1 LTFIKT
7 AVDDPGYPGVIPREE
22 AEMQLCEI
30 LVHLDPSPRAQ
41 ARLDI
46 AASLAR
52 QHGAHLTAL
61 QVIDVAIPVMAMADG
76 GGGGAVIAE
85 LMEQMRQSALAAG
98 VNLKAAFEAALAREG
113 IMGEW
118 RQVEGTTP
126 EILALHGR
134 YADLLVLGQDD
145 PESDSADL
153 LETVL
158 FDSGRPVLA
167 IPFAGNFKSIGKRV
181 LVGWNASREATRALH
196 DALPLIA
203 KAENTTVF
211 LANPKRGLGAH
222 GEEPGADIA
231 RHLARHGLK
240 VEVAKA
246 VADDVADSALL
257 LNHASDMGADLLVM
271 GAYGHSRLREFILG
285 GVTRSLLREMTI
297 PVLLSH

>member
-1 LTFIKT
+1 MK
-7 AVDDPGYPGVIPREE
+7 
-22 AEMQLCEI
+22 LCDI
-30 LVHLDPSPRAQ
+30 LVHIDQSPRALM
-41 ARLDI
+41 RLDI
-46 AASLAR
+46 AAELAR

-61 QVIDVAIPVMAMADG
+61 QVIDVALPVMAMGD

-98 VNLKAAFEAALAREG
+98 VKLKVAFEAALAREG

-118 RQVEGTTP
+118 RQVEGTTQ

-145 PESDSADL
+145 PESDSAGL
-153 LETVL
+153 LEAMV
-158 FDSGRPVLA
+158 FDCGQPVLA
-167 IPFAGNFKSIGKRV
+167 IPFAGSFKTIGKRV
-181 LVGWNASREATRALH
+181 LVGWNASRDASRALH

-203 KAENTTVF
+203 KAETATVF
-211 LANPKRGLGAH
+211 LANPKRGLGGH

-231 RHLARHGLK
+231 RHLARHGMK
-240 VEVAKA
+240 VEVAMA
-246 VADDVADSALL
+246 IADDVPDSALL

-285 GVTRSLLREMTI
+285 GMTRSLLREMTV

>member
-1 LTFIKT
+1 MKI
-7 AVDDPGYPGVIPREE
+7 
-22 AEMQLCEI
+22 CEI
-30 LVHLDPSPRAQ
+30 LVHLDNTPRAEV
-41 ARLDI
+41 RLAI

-52 QHGAHLTAL
+52 QHAAHLTAL
-61 QVIDVAIPVMAMADG
+61 QVIDVAVPVMAMGDG

-98 VNLKAAFEAALAREG
+98 QKLKTAFEAALVREG

-118 RQVEGTTP
+118 RQVEGTTA

-134 YADLLVLGQDD
+134 YADLVVLGQND
-145 PESDSADL
+145 PESDNAGV
-153 LETVL
+153 LEAVL

-167 IPFAGNFKSIGKRV
+167 IPFAGKFTTIGKRV
-181 LVGWNASREATRALH
+181 LVGWNASREATRAVH
-196 DALPLIA
+196 DALPILA
-203 KAENTTVF
+203 KAESTTIF

-222 GEEPGADIA
+222 GDEPGADIA

-246 VADDVADSALL
+246 VADDVSDSALL

-285 GVTRSLLREMTI
+285 GVTRSLLREMTV

>member
-1 LTFIKT
+1 MK
-7 AVDDPGYPGVIPREE
+7 
-22 AEMQLCEI
+22 LCDI
-30 LVHLDPSPRAQ
+30 LVHIDQSPRALM
-41 ARLDI
+41 RLDI
-46 AASLAR
+46 AAELAR

-61 QVIDVAIPVMAMADG
+61 QVIDVALPVMAMGD

-98 VNLKAAFEAALAREG
+98 VKLKAAFEAALAREG
-113 IMGEW
+113 MMGEW
-118 RQVEGTTP
+118 RQVEGTTQ

-145 PESDSADL
+145 PESDSAGL
-153 LETVL
+153 LEAMV
-158 FDSGRPVLA
+158 FDCGQPVLA
-167 IPFAGNFKSIGKRV
+167 IPFAGSFKTIGKRV
-181 LVGWNASREATRALH
+181 LVGWNASREASRALH

-203 KAENTTVF
+203 KAETATVF
-211 LANPKRGLGAH
+211 LANPKRGLGGH

-231 RHLARHGLK
+231 RHLARHGMK
-240 VEVAKA
+240 VEVAMA
-246 VADDVADSALL
+246 IADDVPDSALL

-285 GVTRSLLREMTI
+285 GMTRSLLREMTV

>member
-1 LTFIKT
+1 MK
-7 AVDDPGYPGVIPREE
+7 
-22 AEMQLCEI
+22 LCEI
-30 LVHLDPSPRAQ
+30 LVHLDQSPRAE

-98 VNLKAAFEAALAREG
+98 VKLKAAFEAALAREG

-145 PESDSADL
+145 PESDSAGL

-167 IPFAGNFKSIGKRV
+167 IPFVGNFNSIGKRV
-181 LVGWNASREATRALH
+181 LVGWNASRGATRALH

-246 VADDVADSALL
+246 VAEDVADSALL

>member
-1 LTFIKT
+1 MK
-7 AVDDPGYPGVIPREE
+7 
-22 AEMQLCEI
+22 LCDI
-30 LVHLDPSPRAQ
+30 LVHVDQSPRAL

-46 AASLAR
+46 AAMLAR
-52 QHGAHLTAL
+52 QHAAHLTAL
-61 QVIDVAIPVMAMADG
+61 QVIDVAVPVMAMGDG

-85 LMEQMRQSALAAG
+85 LMEQMRQSALTAG
-98 VNLKAAFEAALAREG
+98 QKLRAAFEAALAREG

-118 RQVEGTTP
+118 RQVEGTTA
-126 EILALHGR
+126 EIVALHGR

-145 PESDSADL
+145 PESDNTGV

-167 IPFAGNFKSIGKRV
+167 IPFAGSLPTIGKRV
-181 LVGWNASREATRALH
+181 LVGWNASREASRALH
-196 DALPLIA
+196 DALPLLA
-203 KAENTTVF
+203 KAESATVF
-211 LANPKRGLGAH
+211 LANPKGGLGAH

-231 RHLARHGLK
+231 RHLARHGVK
-240 VEVAKA
+240 VNVAKA
-246 VADDVADSALL
+246 VADDVSDSALL

-285 GVTRSLLREMTI
+285 GVTRSLLREMTV

>member
-1 LTFIKT
+1 MK
-7 AVDDPGYPGVIPREE
+7 
-22 AEMQLCEI
+22 LCDI
-30 LVHLDPSPRAQ
+30 LVHIDQSPRALM
-41 ARLDI
+41 RLDI
-46 AASLAR
+46 AAELAR

-61 QVIDVAIPVMAMADG
+61 QVIDVALPVMAMGD

-98 VNLKAAFEAALAREG
+98 VKLKVAFEAALAREG

-118 RQVEGTTP
+118 RQVEGTTQ

-145 PESDSADL
+145 PESDSAGL
-153 LETVL
+153 LEAMV
-158 FDSGRPVLA
+158 FDCGRPVLA
-167 IPFAGNFKSIGKRV
+167 IPFARSFKTIGKRV
-181 LVGWNASREATRALH
+181 LVGWNASRAASRALH

-203 KAENTTVF
+203 KAETATVF
-211 LANPKRGLGAH
+211 LANPKRGLGGH

-231 RHLARHGLK
+231 RHLARHGMK
-240 VEVAKA
+240 VEVAMA
-246 VADDVADSALL
+246 IADDVPDSALL

-285 GVTRSLLREMTI
+285 GMTRSLLREMTV

>member
-1 LTFIKT
+1 MK
-7 AVDDPGYPGVIPREE
+7 
-22 AEMQLCEI
+22 LCEI
-30 LVHLDPSPRAQ
+30 LVHLDQSPRAE

-98 VNLKAAFEAALAREG
+98 VKLKAAFEAALAREG

-118 RQVEGTTP
+118 RQVEGATP

-145 PESDSADL
+145 PESDSAGL
-153 LETVL
+153 LEAVL

-167 IPFAGNFKSIGKRV
+167 IPFAGDFKSIGKRV

-231 RHLARHGLK
+231 RHLARHGLR

-246 VADDVADSALL
+246 VAEDVADSALL

>member
-1 LTFIKT
+1 MK
-7 AVDDPGYPGVIPREE
+7 
-22 AEMQLCEI
+22 LCDI
-30 LVHLDPSPRAQ
+30 LVHVDQSPRAQ

-52 QHGAHLTAL
+52 QHGAHLTVL
-61 QVIDVAIPVMAMADG
+61 QVIDVAIPVMAMGDG
-76 GGGGAVIAE
+76 GGSGAVIAE

-98 VNLKAAFEAALAREG
+98 VKLKAAFEAALAREG

-134 YADLLVLGQDD
+134 YVDLLVLGQDD
-145 PESDSADL
+145 PESDNAGL
-153 LETVL
+153 LEAVV
-158 FDSGRPVLA
+158 FDAGRPVLA
-167 IPFAGNFKSIGKRV
+167 IPFGGNFKSIGRRV
-181 LVGWNASREATRALH
+181 LVGWNASREASRALH

-203 KAENTTVF
+203 KAETATVF
-211 LANPKRGLGAH
+211 LANPKRGLDGH

-246 VADDVADSALL
+246 ISDDMADSALL

-285 GVTRSLLREMTI
+285 GVTRSLLREMTV

>member
-1 LTFIKT
+1 MK
-7 AVDDPGYPGVIPREE
+7 
-22 AEMQLCEI
+22 LCDI
-30 LVHLDPSPRAQ
+30 LVHIDQSPRALM
-41 ARLDI
+41 RLDI
-46 AASLAR
+46 AAELAR

-61 QVIDVAIPVMAMADG
+61 QVIDVALPVMAMGD

-98 VNLKAAFEAALAREG
+98 VKLKVAFEAALAREG

-118 RQVEGTTP
+118 RKVEGTTQ

-145 PESDSADL
+145 PESDSAGL
-153 LETVL
+153 LEAMV
-158 FDSGRPVLA
+158 FDCGRPVLA
-167 IPFAGNFKSIGKRV
+167 IPFAGSFNTIGKRV
-181 LVGWNASREATRALH
+181 LVGWNASREASRALH

-203 KAENTTVF
+203 KAETATVF
-211 LANPKRGLGAH
+211 LANPKRGLGGH

-231 RHLARHGLK
+231 RHLARHGMK
-240 VEVAKA
+240 VEVAMA
-246 VADDVADSALL
+246 IADDVPDSALL

-285 GVTRSLLREMTI
+285 GMTRSLLREMTV

>member
-1 LTFIKT
+1 MK
-7 AVDDPGYPGVIPREE
+7 
-22 AEMQLCEI
+22 LCEI
-30 LVHLDPSPRAQ
+30 LVHLYQSPRAL

-52 QHGAHLTAL
+52 QQGAHLTAL
-61 QVIDVAIPVMAMADG
+61 YVIDVAIPIMAMGDG

-85 LMEQMRQSALAAG
+85 LMEQMRQSAVTAG
-98 VNLKAAFEAALAREG
+98 VKLKAGFEAALAREG

-134 YADLLVLGQDD
+134 YADLLILGQDA
-145 PESDSADL
+145 PENDNMGL
-153 LETVL
+153 LEAAL

-167 IPFAGNFKSIGKRV
+167 IPYAGNFESIGQRV
-181 LVGWNASREATRALH
+181 LVGWNASREASRAVH
-196 DALPLIA
+196 DALPLLA
-203 KAENTTVF
+203 KAESTCVF
-211 LANPKRGLGAH
+211 LANPKRGLAAH

-240 VEVAKA
+240 VEVAKT

-285 GVTRSLLREMTI
+285 GVTRSLLREMTV

>member
-1 LTFIKT
+1 MKLR
-7 AVDDPGYPGVIPREE
+7 D
-22 AEMQLCEI
+22 I
-30 LVHLDPSPRAQ
+30 LVHVDQSPRAQ
-41 ARLDI
+41 MRLDI
-46 AASLAR
+46 AAELAR

-61 QVIDVAIPVMAMADG
+61 QVIDVAMPIMALGD

-85 LMEQMRQSALAAG
+85 LMEQMRQSALVAG
-98 VNLKAAFEAALAREG
+98 VKLKAAFEAALARDG

-118 RQVEGTTP
+118 RQVEGTTR

-134 YADLLVLGQDD
+134 YTDLLVLGQDD
-145 PESDSADL
+145 PESDSDGL
-153 LETVL
+153 LEAVV

-167 IPFAGNFKSIGKRV
+167 IPFAGSFKTIGKRV
-181 LVGWNASREATRALH
+181 LVGWNASREASRALY

-203 KAENTTVF
+203 KAETATVF

-246 VADDVADSALL
+246 IADDVADSALL
-257 LNHASDMGADLLVM
+257 LNHTSDMGADLLVM

-285 GVTRSLLREMTI
+285 GVTRSLLREMTV

>member
-1 LTFIKT
+1 MK
-7 AVDDPGYPGVIPREE
+7 
-22 AEMQLCEI
+22 LCDI
-30 LVHLDPSPRAQ
+30 LVHLDASPRA
-41 ARLDI
+41 RIWLDL
-46 AASLAR
+46 AVALAR
-52 QHGAHLTAL
+52 QHRAHLTAL
-61 QVIDVAIPVMAMADG
+61 HVIDVALPVMAMGD
-76 GGGGAVIAE
+76 GGGAVIAE
-85 LMEQMRQSALAAG
+85 LMEQMRQTA
-98 VNLKAAFEAALAREG
+98 LKAGAQLQAAFQEAIRREG

-118 RQVEGTTP
+118 RQVEGSAA
-126 EILALHGR
+126 ELVALHGR

-145 PESDSADL
+145 PESDHAGL
-153 LETVL
+153 LEAVL

-167 IPFAGNFKSIGKRV
+167 IPFAGTFPQIGRRV
-181 LVGWNASREATRALH
+181 LVGWNASREASRAVH
-196 DALPLIA
+196 DALPLLA
-203 KAENTTVF
+203 KAESACVF

-285 GVTRSLLREMTI
+285 GVTRSLLREMTV

>member
-1 LTFIKT
+1 MKI
-7 AVDDPGYPGVIPREE
+7 
-22 AEMQLCEI
+22 CEI
-30 LVHLDPSPRAQ
+30 LVHLDNAARAE
-41 ARLDI
+41 ARLAI

-52 QHGAHLTAL
+52 QHAAHLTAL
-61 QVIDVAIPVMAMADG
+61 QVIDVAVPVMAMGDG

-98 VNLKAAFEAALAREG
+98 QKLKTAFEAALAREG

-118 RQVEGTTP
+118 RQVEGTTA
-126 EILALHGR
+126 EVLALHGR
-134 YADLLVLGQDD
+134 YADLVVLGQDD
-145 PESDSADL
+145 PESDNAGV
-153 LETVL
+153 LEAVL

-167 IPFAGNFKSIGKRV
+167 IPFAGKFTTIGKRV
-181 LVGWNASREATRALH
+181 LVGWNASREATRAVH
-196 DALPLIA
+196 DALPILA
-203 KAENTTVF
+203 KAESTTVF

-222 GEEPGADIA
+222 GDEPGADIA

-240 VEVAKA
+240 VDVAKA
-246 VADDVADSALL
+246 TADDVSDSTLL

-285 GVTRSLLREMTI
+285 GVTRSLLREMTV

>member
-1 LTFIKT
+1 MK
-7 AVDDPGYPGVIPREE
+7 
-22 AEMQLCEI
+22 LCDI
-30 LVHLDPSPRAQ
+30 LVHLDASPRARI
-41 ARLDI
+41 RLDL
-46 AASLAR
+46 AVALAR
-52 QHGAHLTAL
+52 QHRAHLTAL
-61 QVIDVAIPVMAMADG
+61 HVIDVALPVMAMGD
-76 GGGGAVIAE
+76 GGGAVIAE
-85 LMEQMRQSALAAG
+85 LMEQMRQTA
-98 VNLKAAFEAALAREG
+98 LKAGAQLQAAFQEAIRREG

-118 RQVEGTTP
+118 RQVEGSAA
-126 EILALHGR
+126 ELVALHGR

-145 PESDSADL
+145 PESDHAGL
-153 LETVL
+153 LEAVL

-167 IPFAGNFKSIGKRV
+167 IPFAGTFPQIGRRV
-181 LVGWNASREATRALH
+181 LVGWNASREASRAVH
-196 DALPLIA
+196 DALPLLA
-203 KAENTTVF
+203 KAESACVF

-257 LNHASDMGADLLVM
+257 LNHASDIGADLLVM

-285 GVTRSLLREMTI
+285 GVTRSLLREMTV

>member
-1 LTFIKT
+1 MK
-7 AVDDPGYPGVIPREE
+7 
-22 AEMQLCEI
+22 LCDI
-30 LVHLDPSPRAQ
+30 LVHVDQSPRAQ
-41 ARLDI
+41 MRLDM
-46 AASLAR
+46 AAELAR

-61 QVIDVAIPVMAMADG
+61 QVIDVAMPVMALGDG
-76 GGGGAVIAE
+76 GGGVVIAE
-85 LMEQMRQSALAAG
+85 LMEQMRQSALVVG
-98 VNLKAAFEAALAREG
+98 VKLKAAFETVLAREG

-118 RQVEGTTP
+118 RQVEGTTR

-145 PESDSADL
+145 PESDSAGL
-153 LETVL
+153 LEAVV

-167 IPFAGNFKSIGKRV
+167 IPFAGSFKTIGKRV
-181 LVGWNASREATRALH
+181 LVGWNASREASRALH

-203 KAENTTVF
+203 KAETVTVF
-211 LANPKRGLGAH
+211 LANPTRGLDGH

-231 RHLARHGLK
+231 RHMVRHGLK
-240 VEVAKA
+240 VEVAK
-246 VADDVADSALL
+246 VIADDVPDSALL

-285 GVTRSLLREMTI
+285 GMTRSLLREMTV

>member
-1 LTFIKT
+1 MKI
-7 AVDDPGYPGVIPREE
+7 
-22 AEMQLCEI
+22 CEI
-30 LVHLDPSPRAQ
+30 LVHLDNAPRAE
-41 ARLDI
+41 ARLAI

-52 QHGAHLTAL
+52 QHAAHLTAL
-61 QVIDVAIPVMAMADG
+61 QVIDVAVPVMAMGDG

-98 VNLKAAFEAALAREG
+98 QKLKTAFEAALAREG

-118 RQVEGTTP
+118 RQVEGTTA

-134 YADLLVLGQDD
+134 YADLVVLGQDD
-145 PESDSADL
+145 PEGDNAGV
-153 LETVL
+153 LEAVL

-167 IPFAGNFKSIGKRV
+167 IPFAGKFTKIGKRV
-181 LVGWNASREATRALH
+181 LVGWNASREATRAVH
-196 DALPLIA
+196 DALPILA
-203 KAENTTVF
+203 KAESTTIF

-222 GEEPGADIA
+222 GDEPGADIA

-246 VADDVADSALL
+246 VADDVSDSALL

-285 GVTRSLLREMTI
+285 GVTRSLLREMTV

>member
-1 LTFIKT
+1 MK
-7 AVDDPGYPGVIPREE
+7 
-22 AEMQLCEI
+22 LCEI
-30 LVHLDPSPRAQ
+30 LVHLDQSPRAQ
-41 ARLDI
+41 VRLDI

-52 QHGAHLTAL
+52 QHAAHLTAL
-61 QVIDVAIPVMAMADG
+61 QVIDVAVPIMAMGDG
-76 GGGGAVIAE
+76 GGGGAVISE

-98 VNLKAAFEAALAREG
+98 VKLRAAFEAALAREG
-113 IMGEW
+113 IKGEW

-145 PESDSADL
+145 PESDTAGL
-153 LETVL
+153 LEAVL

-167 IPFAGNFKSIGKRV
+167 IPFAGHFGTIGKRV

-203 KAENTTVF
+203 KAENITVF

-222 GEEPGADIA
+222 GEEPGADIGQ
-231 RHLARHGLK
+231 HLARHGLK

>member
-1 LTFIKT
+1 MKI
-7 AVDDPGYPGVIPREE
+7 
-22 AEMQLCEI
+22 CEI
-30 LVHLDPSPRAQ
+30 LVHLDNTPRAE
-41 ARLDI
+41 ARLAI

-52 QHGAHLTAL
+52 QHAAHLTAL
-61 QVIDVAIPVMAMADG
+61 QVIDVAVPVMAMGDG

-85 LMEQMRQSALAAG
+85 LMEQMRQSALTAG
-98 VNLKAAFEAALAREG
+98 QKLKTAFEAALAREG

-118 RQVEGTTP
+118 RQVEGTTA
-126 EILALHGR
+126 EVLARHGR
-134 YADLLVLGQDD
+134 YADLVVLGQDD
-145 PESDSADL
+145 PESDNAGV
-153 LETVL
+153 LEAVL

-167 IPFAGNFKSIGKRV
+167 IPFAGKFTMIGKRV
-181 LVGWNASREATRALH
+181 LVGWNASREATRAVH
-196 DALPLIA
+196 DALPILA
-203 KAENTTVF
+203 KAESTTIF

-222 GEEPGADIA
+222 GDEPGADIA

-246 VADDVADSALL
+246 VADDVSDSALL

-285 GVTRSLLREMTI
+285 GVTRSLLREMTV

>member
-7 AVDDPGYPGVIPREE
+7 AADDPDYPGAIPREE
-22 AEMQLCEI
+22 AEMKFCEI
-30 LVHLDPSPRAQ
+30 LVHLDQSPRAQ

-61 QVIDVAIPVMAMADG
+61 QVIDVAIPVMAMGDG

-98 VNLKAAFEAALAREG
+98 VKLKAAFEATLAREG

-145 PESDSADL
+145 PESDNAGL

-167 IPFAGNFKSIGKRV
+167 IPFAGNFNSIGKRV
-181 LVGWNASREATRALH
+181 LVGWNASRALH

-203 KAENTTVF
+203 KADTTTVF

-231 RHLARHGLK
+231 RHLARHGLM

-246 VADDVADSALL
+246 VADDVSDSALL

>member
-1 LTFIKT
+1 MK
-7 AVDDPGYPGVIPREE
+7 
-22 AEMQLCEI
+22 LCDI
-30 LVHLDPSPRAQ
+30 LVHIDQSPRALM
-41 ARLDI
+41 RLDI
-46 AASLAR
+46 AAELAR

-61 QVIDVAIPVMAMADG
+61 QVIDVALPVMAMGD

-98 VNLKAAFEAALAREG
+98 VKLKVAFEAALAREG

-118 RQVEGTTP
+118 RQVEGTTQ

-145 PESDSADL
+145 PESDSAGL
-153 LETVL
+153 LEAMV
-158 FDSGRPVLA
+158 FDCGQPVLA
-167 IPFAGNFKSIGKRV
+167 IPFAGSFKTIGKRV
-181 LVGWNASREATRALH
+181 LVGWNASREASRALH

-203 KAENTTVF
+203 KAETATVF
-211 LANPKRGLGAH
+211 LANPKRGLGGH

-231 RHLARHGLK
+231 RHLARHGMK
-240 VEVAKA
+240 VEVAMA
-246 VADDVADSALL
+246 IADDVPDSALL

-285 GVTRSLLREMTI
+285 GMTRSLLREMTV

>member
-1 LTFIKT
+1 MK
-7 AVDDPGYPGVIPREE
+7 
-22 AEMQLCEI
+22 LCDI
-30 LVHLDPSPRAQ
+30 LVHVDQSPRAQ
-41 ARLDI
+41 MRLDI
-46 AASLAR
+46 AAELAR

-61 QVIDVAIPVMAMADG
+61 QVIDVAMPVMALGD

-85 LMEQMRQSALAAG
+85 LMEQMRQSALTAG
-98 VNLKAAFEAALAREG
+98 VKLKAAFEAALARDG

-118 RQVEGTTP
+118 RQVEGTTR

-145 PESDSADL
+145 PESDSDGL
-153 LETVL
+153 LEAVV

-167 IPFAGNFKSIGKRV
+167 IPFAGSFKTIGKRV
-181 LVGWNASREATRALH
+181 LVGWNASREASRALH

-203 KAENTTVF
+203 KAETATVF
-211 LANPKRGLGAH
+211 LANPTRGLDGH

-231 RHLARHGLK
+231 RHMVRHGLK
-240 VEVAKA
+240 VEVAK
-246 VADDVADSALL
+246 VIADDVPDSALL

-285 GVTRSLLREMTI
+285 GMTRSLLREMTV

>member
-1 LTFIKT
+1 MK
-7 AVDDPGYPGVIPREE
+7 
-22 AEMQLCEI
+22 LCDI
-30 LVHLDPSPRAQ
+30 LVHVDQSPRAQ
-41 ARLDI
+41 MRLDI
-46 AASLAR
+46 AAELAR

-61 QVIDVAIPVMAMADG
+61 QVIDVAMPVMAMGD

-85 LMEQMRQSALAAG
+85 LMEQMRQSALVAG
-98 VNLKAAFEAALAREG
+98 VQLKVAFEAALARDG

-118 RQVEGTTP
+118 RQVEGTTR

-145 PESDSADL
+145 PESDSDGL
-153 LETVL
+153 LEAVV

-167 IPFAGNFKSIGKRV
+167 IPFAGSFKTIGKRV
-181 LVGWNASREATRALH
+181 LVGWNASREASRALH

-203 KAENTTVF
+203 KAETATVF
-211 LANPKRGLGAH
+211 LANPTRGLDGH

-231 RHLARHGLK
+231 RHMVRHGLK
-240 VEVAKA
+240 VEVAK
-246 VADDVADSALL
+246 VIADDVPDSALL

-285 GVTRSLLREMTI
+285 GMTRSLLREMTV